1 MSAQP
6 QAVNRHDYSPPEFR
20 IRTADLRFE
29 LGEPET
35 LVHGTLAVE
44 RQSGSSR
51 SLRLDGQQMELRALA
66 VDGKPLPAESYSVDE
81 ESLTLHQVPDSFT
94 LEVTTA
100 IRPQDNTALEG
111 LYQSSGM
118 YCTQCEAEGFR
129 RIIYFLDRPDVMAT
143 YTTTV
148 VADPARY
155 PILLSNG
162 NLQDQGTLE
171 DGRHWARWHDP
182 HPKPS
187 YLFALV
193 AGDLHEHRDSYRT
206 ASGRDVTLS
215 LYVEHRN
222 AGKTQHAMESLKR
235 AMRWDEQTYGLEY
248 DLDRYMIVAVD
259 DFNMGAMENK
269 GLNIFNTVCV
279 LADEKSSTDTD
290 FETVEAVIAHEYFH
304 NWTGN
309 RVTCRDWFQLSL
321 KEGLTVFREHQFC
334 ADMGS
339 PHVKR
344 IGEVRVLRA
353 AQFPE
358 DAGPMAHPVRPDSY
372 VEISNFYT
380 PTVYNKG
387 SEVIRMYHT
396 LLGAQGFRR
405 GMDLYFRR
413 HDGQAVTCDD
423 FLAAMADA
431 NERDLTQFGHW
442 YAYAGTPEL
451 DVSDTFDA
459 ASGRYTLT
467 IRQHTP
473 DTPGQRDKPPMHL
486 PLALGLLDPNGR
498 ELPLH
503 PDPETAP
510 LMRDGVVE
518 LRAAEHTLVFERIPE
533 HPTPS
538 LLRGFSAPIRLRYDY
553 SDEQLALILGHDSDG
568 FTRWEAAQRL
578 TTNVMLRHLEQ
589 PAALSLPASLVS
601 AFRQVLER
609 APEDPAFAAEA
620 LSLPT
625 ERYLGDQQDVVQ
637 VDANHAVREQ
647 LLLQLARELEAPLL
661 NAYRRGRSEPQ
672 DQSAD
677 AVAWRSLTSTCLGY
691 LARLPDSGTTLVD
704 EHYRSTASMT
714 DRMAALALLARD
726 PRRSASRRALDDFY
740 TEWKNDPLVVNKW
753 FQVQAMAQH
762 GRALEQVRELAAH
775 DAFSLRN
782 PNRVRA
788 LVGAFSQGNPTGFH
802 RNDGAGYAFLADQ
815 VLELNAL
822 NPQIAARVLL
832 PLTHW
837 RRHDAAR
844 QKLMRE
850 QLERI
855 ANGHKLSKDVYEVV
869 SKSLQG

>member
-6 QAVNRHDYSPPEFR
+6 QTVYRRDYQAPEFR
-20 IRTADLRFE
+20 VQTVNLQFE
-29 LGEPET
+29 LGDTET
-35 LVHGTLAVE
+35 LVHGTLTME
-44 RQSGSSR
+44 RVSGASET
-51 SLRLDGQQMELRALA
+51 LRLDGQQMALRAIA
-66 VDGKPLPAESYSVDE
+66 IDGTPLPDNRYTVDDE
-81 ESLTLHQVPDSFT
+81 GLTLRDVPDRFQ
-94 LEVTTA
+94 LAMTTA
-100 IRPQDNTALEG
+100 IRPQENTALEG

-129 RIIYFLDRPDVMAT
+129 RIIYFPDRPDVMAT
-143 YTTTV
+143 YTTTI
-148 VADPARY
+148 VADAGRY
-155 PILLSNG
+155 PVLLSNG
-162 NLQDQGTLE
+162 NLEDQGTLE

-193 AGDLHEHRDSYRT
+193 AGDLHEYRDSYRT

-222 AGKTQHAMESLKR
+222 AGKTRHGMESLKR
-235 AMRWDEQTYGLEY
+235 AMRWDEETYGLEY

-279 LADEKSSTDTD
+279 LADERSSTDRD

-339 PHVKR
+339 PDVKR

-358 DAGPMAHPVRPDSY
+358 DAGPMAHPVRPDAY

-387 SEVIRMYHT
+387 AEVIRMYHT
-396 LLGAQGFRR
+396 LLGAEGFRR

-431 NERDLTQFGHW
+431 NERDLSQFGRW
-442 YAYAGTPEL
+442 YAYAGTPQL
-451 DVSDTFDA
+451 DVSDDYDA
-459 ASGRYTLT
+459 STGRYTLT
-467 IRQHTP
+467 VRQHTP
-473 DTPGQRDKPPMHL
+473 PTPGQTEKPPLHI
-486 PLALGLLDPNGR
+486 PLALGLLDPQGR
-498 ELPLH
+498 ELPLR
-503 PDPETAP
+503 PSPETAS
-510 LMRDGVVE
+510 LMRDGIVE
-518 LRAAEHTLVFERIPE
+518 LCEATHVLEFEDVPE

-538 LLRGFSAPIRLRYDY
+538 LLRGFSAPVKLQYNY
-553 SDEQLALILGHDSDG
+553 SDDQLALILGHDSDG
-568 FTRWEAAQRL
+568 FTRWEAGQRL
-578 TTNVMLRHLEQ
+578 ASNVMLRHLDD
-589 PAALSLPASLVS
+589 PDALTLPACLLT
-601 AFRQVLER
+601 AFAQVLER

-620 LSLPT
+620 LTLPT
-625 ERYLGDQQDVVQ
+625 EQYLGEQQETVR

-647 LLLQLARELEAPLL
+647 LLLRLAEELEPRLRDVYQRGQAAP
-661 NAYRRGRSEPQ
+661 G
-672 DQSAD
+672 DQSSD
-677 AVAWRSLTSTCLGY
+677 ATAWRSLTNTCLSF
-691 LARLPDSGTTLVD
+691 LARLPGAGTALVA
-704 EHYRSTASMT
+704 ERYAHAGNMT
-714 DRMAALALLARD
+714 DRLAALALLARE
-726 PRRSASRRALDDFY
+726 PEGPASQSALDAFY
-740 TEWKNDPLVVNKW
+740 TEWKDDPLVVNKW

-762 GRALEQVRELAAH
+762 SGALERVRELAGH
-775 DAFSLRN
+775 PAFSLRN
-782 PNRVRA
+782 PNRVRS
-788 LVGAFSQGNPTGFH
+788 LVSAFSQGNPTGFH
-802 RNDGAGYAFLADQ
+802 RGDGAGYIFLADQ

-837 RRHDAAR
+837 RRHDTAR
-844 QKLMRE
+844 QKLMRG

-855 ANGHKLSKDVYEVV
+855 ANEHKLSKDVYEVV